1 MAMSE
6 VLLVWT
12 TTGSR
17 EEAAAIAERLVRDR
31 LAACV
36 QIDGPIRSV
45 YRWQD
50 EVESAEEWRC
60 LIKTQQS
67 LYPRLEATLLELHSY
82 DVPQIV
88 AVAADQIV
96 GAYEQWLLESTSNS
110 PSP

>member
-1 MAMSE
+1 MSE
-6 VLLVWT
+6 ALVVWT

-17 EEAAAIAERLVRDR
+17 EEAAAIGERLVRDR

-36 QIDGPIRSV
+36 QIDGPIHSV

-60 LIKTQQS
+60 MIKTRRS
-67 LYPRLEATLLELHSY
+67 LYQRLEAALLELHPY

-88 AVAADQIV
+88 AVVADQILP
-96 GAYEQWLLESTSNS
+96 AYEQWLLESTLNPP
-110 PSP
+110 PS

>member
-1 MAMSE
+1 MSE
-6 VLLVWT
+6 ALVVWT

-36 QIDGPIRSV
+36 QIDGPIHSV

-60 LIKTQQS
+60 MIKTRRS
-67 LYPRLEATLLELHSY
+67 LYPRLEAALLELHSY

-88 AVAADQIV
+88 AVAVDQILP
-96 GAYEQWLLESTSNS
+96 AYEQWLLESTLNPPTS
-110 PSP
+110 

>member
-1 MAMSE
+1 MSE
-6 VLLVWT
+6 ALVVWT

-36 QIDGPIRSV
+36 QIDGPIHSV

-60 LIKTQQS
+60 MIKTRRS
-67 LYPRLEATLLELHSY
+67 LYSRLEATLLELHPY

-88 AVAADQIV
+88 AVAADQILP
-96 GAYEQWLLESTSNS
+96 AYERWLLEATLNPPTS
-110 PSP
+110 